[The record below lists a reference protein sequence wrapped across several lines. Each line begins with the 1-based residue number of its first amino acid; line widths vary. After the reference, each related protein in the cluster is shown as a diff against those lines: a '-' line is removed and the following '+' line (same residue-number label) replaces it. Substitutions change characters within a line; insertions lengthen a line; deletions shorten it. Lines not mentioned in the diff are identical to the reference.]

1 MPTFHHQYN
10 QSVISLDAERG
21 RRHDIALALANEDWQ
36 QTVACFALEG
46 LPATDEDAGR
56 AGRVIAGALTL
67 EQALAQV
74 CPPSATRQQP

>member
-1 MPTFHHQYN
+1 MPTFHHQHN

-36 QTVACFALEG
+36 QTTACFALEG
-46 LPATDEDAGR
+46 LSATAEDARR
-56 AGRVIAGALTL
+56 AGQLIAGTLTL

-74 CPPSATRQQP
+74 PFYPREET